1 MAETVQATHRLPR
14 PSAPRHNA
22 RRSRTATAAGRL
34 ERRLRAVPSCVAL
47 LACRSAPR
55 ARVGRGL
62 EHRAAERRGPPGE
75 RSVLHL
81 VRQVLRAQLLC
92 RRDQTKVA
100 TANREPLE
108 READGA
114 GVPLVGAPGWRHR
127 RGRSHEQRSSSSK
140 SKPSCITDS
149 RPSSSVLAY
158 SSAARA
164 STRAIRSTFPW
175 RFSAFRCCLFATST
189 SARTTVVMVN
199 GSDPNGVP
207 FAGSVP
213 TERAAPER
221 VTSAPARRKRDVRQ
235 RFSGSAFLRY
245 CRRPSARRADERRSM
260 NASARGRAARRTPPP
275 GGLS

>member
-1 MAETVQATHRLPR
+1 MQTETTSREKSKGRWKRALLGLFTAAILLPLPALAVAETVQATHRLPR

-114 GVPLVGAPGWRHR
+114 GVPHGAA
-127 RGRSHEQRSSSSK
+127 
-140 SKPSCITDS
+140 
-149 RPSSSVLAY
+149 LA
-158 SSAARA
+158 AAC
-164 STRAIRSTFPW
+164 F
-175 RFSAFRCCLFATST
+175 CC
-189 SARTTVVMVN
+189 R
-199 GSDPNGVP
+199 
-207 FAGSVP
+207 
-213 TERAAPER
+213 
-221 VTSAPARRKRDVRQ
+221 
-235 RFSGSAFLRY
+235 
-245 CRRPSARRADERRSM
+245 
-260 NASARGRAARRTPPP
+260 RAARRAIE
-275 GGLS
+275 